1 MKLKKIIMNKSSNK
15 SDINNISDLEETII
29 IIKNDVQE
37 LISNNIEKISK

>member
-29 IIKNDVQE
+29 IIKNDV
-37 LISNNIEKISK
+37 